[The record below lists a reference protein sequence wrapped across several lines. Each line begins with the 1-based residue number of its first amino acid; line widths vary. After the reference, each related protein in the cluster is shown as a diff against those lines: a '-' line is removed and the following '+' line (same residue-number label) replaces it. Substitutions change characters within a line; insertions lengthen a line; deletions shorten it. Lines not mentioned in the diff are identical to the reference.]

1 MRLTVSY
8 YLFRLKP
15 FVYLFLFLET
25 LLRLILLVHEH
36 GNIDWA
42 LADTTKLLAA
52 GLVMDVG
59 VLVYFLL
66 PFCLYLVS
74 LPARLHG
81 TRKDRIASAI
91 LFGMFAYVL
100 LFTHVGEWFFW
111 DEFAAR
117 YNFIAV
123 DYLIYTQEVIGNI
136 RESYPVLPLLVAI
149 AAIASLLAFWQY
161 RTASSSRLSAPLL
174 GKRLAAF
181 GVVLLLAATSFF
193 MLRSWLADISGNR
206 YLNQIARNGIYELFA
221 AYRNNELPYDQFYV
235 TEDEQL
241 LMPVLQQRFGLSSN
255 ADNGITRHI
264 VSDKPETPY
273 NLVLITVESLSADYM
288 KAFGNTENLTPNLDR
303 LAEKSL
309 FFTNLY
315 ATGTRTV
322 YGLSAITLSIP
333 PLPGNSI
340 VRRPENEGL
349 FSLGAVLNRKGYESK
364 FIYGGYGYF
373 DNMNYFFSNNGYG
386 IVDRND
392 LHPEEI
398 TFANVWGVADED
410 LLNRVLKENDH
421 SYAAKKPFFQMI
433 LTTSNHR
440 PFTYPDGKIDIP
452 SKSGRKGGVKYTD
465 YAIGQFLKEARKH
478 SWFNNTV
485 FVIVADHTAGSAGK
499 SELNPAGYH
508 IPMLVYAP
516 GIIAPKKVDALSSQ
530 IDVAP
535 TLLGLLNMSY
545 DSRFFGQDIMKGEPC
560 RAFISNYQQLGYLTK
575 EKLMVIKPIKQEA
588 FYRKDGEQFLAAP
601 ADDTTR
607 QSALSYF
614 QSANNWKTWNK
625 DIDNPV
631 NLAFRKIK
639 DAPAAR

>member
-1 MRLTVSY
+1 MHSTVSY

-25 LLRLILLVHEH
+25 LLRLILLVHERA
-36 GNIDWA
+36 NIDGT
-42 LADTTKLLAA
+42 ADAVKALAA
-52 GLVMDVG
+52 GLAIDIG
-59 VLVYFLL
+59 VLAYFLL
-66 PFCLYLVS
+66 PLCLYLAV
-74 LPARLHG
+74 LPTRWHG
-81 TRKDRIASAI
+81 TRKDRIATAI
-91 LFGMFAYVL
+91 LFGLFSYML
-100 LFTHVGEWFFW
+100 LFTRVGEWFFW

-136 RESYPVLPLLVAI
+136 RESYPVFPLLAGIASI
-149 AAIASLLAFWQY
+149 AALLAYRQY
-161 RTASSSRLSAPLL
+161 RAASRGRFHAPAL
-174 GKRLAAF
+174 GGRMMALGAVALV
-181 GVVLLLAATSFF
+181 GVMSFF
-193 MLRSWLADISGNR
+193 TLRSELADVSGNR

-221 AYRNNELPYDQFYV
+221 AYRHNELPYERFYV
-235 TEDEQL
+235 TEDEQRLTPL
-241 LMPVLQQRFGLSSN
+241 LRRELGL
-255 ADNGITRHI
+255 AGDMKNGITRHI
-264 VSDKPETPY
+264 SADKPETPY

-303 LAEKSL
+303 LAEESL

-349 FSLGAVLNRKGYESK
+349 FSLGAVLNRKGYDSK
-364 FIYGGYGYF
+364 FVYGGYGYF
-373 DNMNYFFSNNGYG
+373 DNMNYFFANNGYG

-392 LHPEEI
+392 MKPEEI
-398 TFANVWGVADED
+398 SFANVWGVADED
-410 LLNRVLKENDH
+410 LLKRVLKESDN
-421 SYAAKKPFFQMI
+421 SYAARKPFFQMVM
-433 LTTSNHR
+433 TTSNHR
-440 PFTYPDGKIDIP
+440 PFTYPEGRIDIP
-452 SKSGRKGGVKYTD
+452 SKTGRKGGVKYTD
-465 YAIGQFLKEARKH
+465 YAIGQFLNEAKKH
-478 SWFNNTV
+478 PWFDNTV

-499 SELNPAGYH
+499 GELNPAGYH

-545 DSRFFGQDIMKGEPC
+545 DSRFFGQDIMQGEPD

-575 EKLMVIKPIKQEA
+575 DKLMVMKPVKQTA
-588 FYRKDGEQFLAAP
+588 FYGKSGDQFVP
-601 ADDTTR
+601 AEPDDTMR
-607 QSALSYF
+607 QAAISYF

-625 DIDNPV
+625 DVDNQM
-631 NLAFRKIK
+631 NLAFRKTK
-639 DAPAAR
+639 DAAAAR